1 MSPQHLFSAVALSS
15 LLAAPAMADVVIASD
30 NFNSYTTGAAINGA
44 NGGTGWANGWLDAGS
59 TNGVV
64 ALDPAMSGN
73 ALRITGNSDAA
84 ATRQLT
90 STVNGNVIIRF
101 DFQFDAG
108 SVTNNDFLGL
118 WFGSSTGPNIGL
130 KANCGGGSSCTND
143 LFVRTSGSDAGGN
156 LQNIAVG
163 TTYTLMGYLQKTGS
177 STVYNRFDF
186 WLNPTAQEMAT
197 LTGADVFDTGASSI
211 SSFNQIGFRTATLAA
226 GDTLLVDNL
235 RISRVPEP
243 GTLALLGLALAG
255 VAVSVRR
262 RPR

>member
-1 MSPQHLFSAVALSS
+1 MTSKNLLCALALGS
-15 LLAAPAMADVVIASD
+15 LLATPAMADVVIASD
-30 NFNSYTTGAAINGA
+30 NFDSYATGTAINGA
-44 NGGTGWANGWLDAGS
+44 NGGTGWNSAWSDGLT

-73 ALRITGNSDAA
+73 ALRLTGTDSAA
-84 ATRQLT
+84 ATRKLA
-90 STVNGNVIIRF
+90 STVSGNVIVSF
-101 DFQFDAG
+101 NFQFDAG
-108 SVTNNDFLGL
+108 TVDNNDFLAL
-118 WFGSSTGPNIGL
+118 WFGNSDGPNIGL
-130 KANCGGGSSCTND
+130 KANCGTGSCTND
-143 LFVRTSGSDAGGN
+143 LFVRTGGVDAGGN

-163 TTYTLMGYLQKTGS
+163 TTYTLMGYLQKTGT

-211 SSFNQIGFRTATLAA
+211 SSFDQIGFRTATLAT
-226 GDTLLVDNL
+226 GDVLLVDNL

-262 RPR
+262 RQR

>member
-1 MSPQHLFSAVALSS
+1 MILKNVFPVLALSS
-15 LLAAPAMADVVIASD
+15 LLATPTMAHVVIAND
-30 NFNSYTTGAAINGA
+30 NFNSYTTGAAIKGA
-44 NGGTGWANGWLDAGS
+44 NGGTGWTSGWGDAQL

-64 ALDPAMSGN
+64 AVDPAMSGN
-73 ALRITGNSDAA
+73 ALRLTGNDDAA
-84 ATRQLT
+84 ATRTLAGA
-90 STVNGNVIIRF
+90 VNGNVIISF

-118 WFGSSTGPNIGL
+118 WFGNSNGPNIGL

-163 TTYTLMGYLQKTGS
+163 TTYTLMGYLQKTGT

-197 LTGADVFDTGASSI
+197 LTGADVFDTGVSSI
-211 SSFNQIGFRTATLAA
+211 GSFNQIGFRTANLAA
-226 GDTLLVDNL
+226 GDAVLVDNL

-255 VAVSVRR
+255 VALTGRR
-262 RPR
+262 RQD